1 MTCLKYLS
9 TCPCPRCLLENS
21 KIHRIGSK
29 SDTRDR
35 LKLIRVD
42 SESRRNAVDAAR
54 RLIFEKGIDVASD
67 RLKYFLEG
75 ESLTPTRVCLKFLVP
90 FFSLIL
96 FRMPFRNGYIVMVST
111 SIKCSRL
118 ISSMS
123 LNSVFG
129 KPLLHIFFESYFLTE
144 MEKFKN
150 LTNGMILW
158 VICNY
163 DLPTLFS
170 AIVKFPRLVGM
181 PSENFQ
187 IMSLV

>member
-75 ESLTPTRVCLKFLVP
+75 ESLTPTRVCLKVLVP

-118 ISSMS
+118 ISS
-123 LNSVFG
+123 
-129 KPLLHIFFESYFLTE
+129 IEFELGVWKATFTHFLR
-144 MEKFKN
+144 
-150 LTNGMILW
+150 I
-158 VICNY
+158 
-163 DLPTLFS
+163 LFS
-170 AIVKFPRLVGM
+170 YGDGKIQELNKRYDFMGHL
-181 PSENFQ
+181 
-187 IMSLV
+187 